1 MSEKWGKPDI
11 SRRDVLK
18 GTAAAATLAAAG
30 SLATTRVAQAASTTV
45 KGYGVTTSQ
54 LKDWSIMEKAI
65 GITMEFTG
73 TNADIGTY
81 MRDVISN
88 DLGETH
94 DIFIF
99 DGGTE
104 DILGP
109 QGYYAT
115 VMEDHPNLSLWERTS
130 DDWKRTDLLQDYDGN
145 QYGVPVIGNADSFG
159 YFPES
164 IGASP
169 EGLDEIPWSKMLE
182 DEDTKGRVSLDR
194 SWLLSSPEVAL
205 YLKANGRAE
214 IEDVANMTGEEARVV
229 ADFAADRKR
238 AGQFRSLHAAFEEQV
253 QLLSNREIDLINC
266 WEPATKEANN
276 ILGPGTVIYAF
287 TVEGYYKWGHGAY
300 MHTKAG
306 ERDNVDNIYNV
317 LNYYLTGEYR
327 AYQAIQRGYAGP
339 NMDLGVKFAEEQGWP
354 QCPPTCCSEAAAL
367 LQVNPQRV
375 EHGRYAWWDV
385 ISDELKNVDHP
396 HFEVTSLRCSR
407 VVQEAEI
414 LEAVRFEQILHLQA
428 A

>member
-1 MSEKWGKPDI
+1 MGTEPGTVAGRAGSGRREMDFWRSGRLSMSEKLRIPDI

-115 VMEDHPNLSLWERTS
+115 VIEDHPNLELWGRTS

-159 YFPES
+159 YFPEA
-164 IGASP
+164 IGANP
-169 EGLDEIPWSKMLE
+169 EGLDEIPWSKMFE

-194 SWLLSSPEVAL
+194 SWLLSSPEVGL

-253 QLLSNREIDLINC
+253 QLLSNKRDRPDQLLGAGYQGGQQHPRPRHGDLR
-266 WEPATKEANN
+266 
-276 ILGPGTVIYAF
+276 L
-287 TVEGYYKWGHGAY
+287 HG
-300 MHTKAG
+300 
-306 ERDNVDNIYNV
+306 
-317 LNYYLTGEYR
+317 
-327 AYQAIQRGYAGP
+327 RG
-339 NMDLGVKFAEEQGWP
+339 
-354 QCPPTCCSEAAAL
+354 L
-367 LQVNPQRV
+367 LQVGPWRLHAHQGRRARQR
-375 EHGRYAWWDV
+375 R
-385 ISDELKNVDHP
+385 
-396 HFEVTSLRCSR
+396 
-407 VVQEAEI
+407 Q
-414 LEAVRFEQILHLQA
+414 HLQGAQLLHDRRVSRLSGDSSA
-428 A
+428 ATPDPTWTLASSTRRRTAGRRSRSTSSSGPR

>member
-1 MSEKWGKPDI
+1 MGTEPGTVAGRAGSGRREMDFWRSGRLSMSEKLRIPDI

-115 VMEDHPNLSLWERTS
+115 VIEDHPNLELWGRTS

-159 YFPES
+159 YFPEA
-164 IGASP
+164 IGANP
-169 EGLDEIPWSKMLE
+169 EGLDEIPWSKMFE

-214 IEDVANMTGEEARVV
+214 IDDVANMTGEEARVV

-253 QLLSNREIDLINC
+253 QLLSNKEIDLINC

-306 ERDNVDNIYNV
+306 ERDNVDNIYKV
-317 LNYYLTGEYR
+317 LNYYMTGEYR

-339 NMDLGVKFAEEQGWP
+339 NMDLGVQFAQENGWPEEQ
-354 QCPPTCCSEAAAL
+354 
-367 LQVNPQRV
+367 V
-375 EHGRYAWWDV
+375 E
-385 ISDELKNVDHP
+385 ELKWTEVKVNKK
-396 HFEVTSLRCSR
+396 FEKPFFGKPAAPNSDVMEEEW
-407 VVQEAEI
+407 Q
-414 LEAVRFEQILHLQA
+414 RFLNA
-428 A
+428 

>member
-1 MSEKWGKPDI
+1 MSEKWGIPDI

-18 GTAAAATLAAAG
+18 GTAATAAVAAAG
-30 SLATTRVAQAASTTV
+30 SLGATRGVQAASTTV

-109 QGYYAT
+109 QGYYST
-115 VMEDHPNLSLWERTS
+115 VIEDHPNLTLWERTS

-159 YFPES
+159 YFPEA
-164 IGASP
+164 IGADP
-169 EGLDEIPWSKMLE
+169 KGLDEIPWSKMLE

-214 IEDVANMTGEEARVV
+214 IADVANMTGEEARVV

-238 AGQFRSLHAAFEEQV
+238 AGQFPLAPCGLRGAGAASQQPRDRPD
-253 QLLSNREIDLINC
+253 QLL
-266 WEPATKEANN
+266 
-276 ILGPGTVIYAF
+276 
-287 TVEGYYKWGHGAY
+287 GA
-300 MHTKAG
+300 
-306 ERDNVDNIYNV
+306 RD
-317 LNYYLTGEYR
+317 
-327 AYQAIQRGYAGP
+327 
-339 NMDLGVKFAEEQGWP
+339 QG
-354 QCPPTCCSEAAAL
+354 
-367 LQVNPQRV
+367 
-375 EHGRYAWWDV
+375 G
-385 ISDELKNVDHP
+385 
-396 HFEVTSLRCSR
+396 
-407 VVQEAEI
+407 
-414 LEAVRFEQILHLQA
+414 
-428 A
+428 